1 VRPQPA
7 PATTHICVDDHQPR
21 RPCGGAPT
29 LRPVAVRTEEPEP
42 SGADGPSRSLGVLR
56 GLAIGAAI
64 ALLALLTYGVVTQ
77 PADTTID
84 EAIAQGEPVAAPGF
98 ELEVLTAPEDGQG
111 AAVQAFARAASDGR
125 VGLQEL
131 RGTPVVLNFWASW
144 CEPCRE
150 EAPVL
155 QSAWERS
162 AGDGVLVL
170 GLNMQD
176 ARPDARAFVEEFGLA
191 YPNVREPGG
200 DVARSYGMT
209 GLPETFFISAQGDVV
224 AHARGAVDASQ
235 LERGVAAAIAGE
247 PAALR

>member
-1 VRPQPA
+1 MHCAVPLLPA
-7 PATTHICVDDHQPR
+7 PPGIHDAGVR
-21 RPCGGAPT
+21 RLG
-29 LRPVAVRTEEPEP
+29 RVAVRIEEPEP
-42 SGADGPSRSLGVLR
+42 SAADDPARSRGVLR

-64 ALLALLTYGVVTQ
+64 ALLALLTYGVLTQ

-84 EAIAQGEPVAAPGF
+84 EAIARGEPVAAPAF
-98 ELEVLTAPEDGQG
+98 ELEVLTPPRDARGP
-111 AAVQAFARAASDGR
+111 AVQAFAQAAADGR
-125 VGLQEL
+125 VGIEEL

-155 QSAWERS
+155 QSAWEGS

-170 GLNMQD
+170 GLDMQD
-176 ARPDARAFVEEFGLA
+176 ARPDARAFIEQFGLT

-224 AHARGAVDASQ
+224 AHSRGAVGAAQ
-235 LERGVAAAIAGE
+235 LEQGMAAAMAGE
-247 PAALR
+247 PAVLR

>member
-1 VRPQPA
+1 M
-7 PATTHICVDDHQPR
+7 
-21 RPCGGAPT
+21 
-29 LRPVAVRTEEPEP
+29 AVRTEEPGP
-42 SGADGPSRSLGVLR
+42 CAPDQPSRSRGVLR

-64 ALLALLTYGVVTQ
+64 ALLGLLTYGVLTQ

-84 EAIAQGEPVAAPGF
+84 EAIARGEPVAAPAF
-98 ELEVLTAPEDGQG
+98 ELEVLRAPQDAQG
-111 AAVQAFARAASDGR
+111 PAVQAFARAASDGR
-125 VGLQEL
+125 VGIEEL

-155 QSAWERS
+155 QAAWEGS

-176 ARPDARAFVEEFGLA
+176 ARPDARAFIEEFGLT

-200 DVARSYGMT
+200 DVARRYGMT

-224 AHARGAVDASQ
+224 AHARGAVGEAQ
-235 LERGVAAAIAGE
+235 LEQGVAAALAGE
-247 PAALR
+247 PAPLR